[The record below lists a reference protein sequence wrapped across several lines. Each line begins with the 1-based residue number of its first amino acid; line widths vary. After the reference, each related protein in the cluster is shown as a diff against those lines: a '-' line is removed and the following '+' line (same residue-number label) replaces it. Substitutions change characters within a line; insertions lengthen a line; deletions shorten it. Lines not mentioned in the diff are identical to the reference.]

1 MICNNYLPIVLFT
14 SLACLA
20 SGTAKAQFNLLNSL
34 DSDPAFQLS
43 VPSGINSAGAGTDG
57 LFPFLAVDT
66 DGKTD
71 RIADVATDNRDAAVD
86 LIASLIAEAIGF
98 TTDNPFAQVEA
109 QIWLIYLANAA
120 EAGTLD
126 LSDLSELSQPLVSGL
141 GNSDPYLAR
150 TIRIT
155 NNHDVPFLFRIETA
169 LETVVLDGATSVGE
183 ARFQAEVFDTGGDP
197 GAELEFSLGHTLRD
211 IDSGLEFVTPLS
223 FEDTI
228 TDGQIASFENTGD
241 RFGFLEDFD
250 RILQSALLSISPG
263 DTAVVSMIGN
273 FGDATFPLEDLEQ
286 IANDLAL
293 VDAAVEAAFVVPEP
307 ASLVLAAIG
316 VAALSR
322 RRRR

>member
-1 MICNNYLPIVLFT
+1 MSRTNRLL
-14 SLACLA
+14 LALLAFVSCL
-20 SGTAKAQFNLLNSL
+20 SGDQARAQFSLLNSL
-34 DSDPAFQLS
+34 DADPAFQLS
-43 VPSGINSAGAGTDG
+43 IPSGINSAGAGTDG
-57 LFPFLAVDT
+57 LFPFLALDT

-71 RIADVATDNRDAAVD
+71 RIADVATDDRDAAVD
-86 LIASLIAEAIGF
+86 LIAFLLAQAIGF
-98 TTDNPFAQVEA
+98 TTDDPFAQVEA
-109 QIWLIYLANAA
+109 EVWLILLLNAA

-126 LSDLSELSQPLVSGL
+126 LSELSQPLVTGL

-150 TIRIT
+150 TIRVT

-228 TDGQIASFENTGD
+228 TDGQIASFETTGD

-250 RILQSALLSISPG
+250 RILQSAFLTISPG

-273 FGDATFPLEDLEQ
+273 FGDATFPLADINQ
-286 IANDLAL
+286 ISADLAAI
-293 VDAAVEAAFVVPEP
+293 DATVEAALAIPEP
-307 ASLVLAAIG
+307 GTLLLSLLG
-316 VAALSR
+316 VTGVTQR
-322 RRRR
+322 RRHLR